1 MAESVV
7 YRGGRVNLRIPEARN
22 FEAQA
27 IERGLGQVQQAV
39 DRMTSFFSKQNRIQ
53 QELKGEQYGAT
64 NAPTI
69 EQIEDA
75 AASGQELTLP
85 GGDETI
91 FARAARQ
98 AAASVVGEEIELAA
112 RREIDSVLIDYQTN
126 NRNPADLSEKFDAI
140 IEGYSSTFDESVP
153 SQARKLRAGLSIV
166 ANSKLT
172 SYQNNY
178 IVKARAD
185 AKSAF
190 IQSTVL
196 ELDSLDEVLPSLPTE
211 DAKGNP
217 LNPDAVLQAYKNNV
231 LAEAVRNNFSTS
243 EIKSLA
249 TLFDNKVIE
258 TARKTLLNSLF
269 SDDPKTGNFTDKII
283 DIGRGET
290 SSLTTE
296 ELNSVRILQGA
307 GQTNVDI
314 AKVLRAERNA
324 FINLIE
330 AEEKFIDRNDADF
343 RDKLVAKA
351 NAALVLG
358 NKSDFKQAIEIL
370 KKYDSDKAQEL
381 QEKFFEAGEIRTVS
395 DPYATRF
402 LFSRRD
408 RLTIEE
414 VIDSRE
420 LLSLKDRKKY
430 FDKVK
435 DLDDADLQYAKKII
449 KGELKLPDNFDLLE
463 ESDANLNKV
472 AIFARAEARLE
483 ELRREAGMNDE
494 DFDPD
499 IAAAKV
505 LEETASGFE
514 DITNNRIITSAKT
527 SLQVLKANILSY
539 KINEKFDP
547 SELEDNDFSIAAK
560 ILKEIMDDESRATK
574 KFRARFANAA
584 PEFINIFNKADGL
597 TSND

>member
-1 MAESVV
+1 
-7 YRGGRVNLRIPEARN
+7 
-22 FEAQA
+22 
-27 IERGLGQVQQAV
+27 
-39 DRMTSFFSKQNRIQ
+39 
-53 QELKGEQYGAT
+53 
-64 NAPTI
+64 
-69 EQIEDA
+69 
-75 AASGQELTLP
+75 
-85 GGDETI
+85 
-91 FARAARQ
+91 
-98 AAASVVGEEIELAA
+98 
-112 RREIDSVLIDYQTN
+112 
-126 NRNPADLSEKFDAI
+126 
-140 IEGYSSTFDESVP
+140 
-153 SQARKLRAGLSIV
+153 
-166 ANSKLT
+166 
-172 SYQNNY
+172 
-178 IVKARAD
+178 
-185 AKSAF
+185 
-190 IQSTVL
+190 
-196 ELDSLDEVLPSLPTE
+196 
-211 DAKGNP
+211 
-217 LNPDAVLQAYKNNV
+217 
-231 LAEAVRNNFSTS
+231 
-243 EIKSLA
+243 
-249 TLFDNKVIE
+249 
-258 TARKTLLNSLF
+258 
-269 SDDPKTGNFTDKII
+269 
-283 DIGRGET
+283 
-290 SSLTTE
+290 
-296 ELNSVRILQGA
+296 
-307 GQTNVDI
+307 
-314 AKVLRAERNA
+314 ERNA

>member
-1 MAESVV
+1 
-7 YRGGRVNLRIPEARN
+7 
-22 FEAQA
+22 
-27 IERGLGQVQQAV
+27 QVQQAV
-39 DRMTSFFSKQNRIQ
+39 DRMTSFFSQQNRIQ

-126 NRNPADLSEKFDAI
+126 NRNPGDLSEKFDAI

-172 SYQNNY
+172 SYQNDY
-178 IVKARAD
+178 IVEARAN

-190 IQSTVL
+190 IQNTIT

-231 LAEAVRNNFSTS
+231 LAEAVRNNFTS
-243 EIKSLA
+243 GEIKSLA

-269 SDDPKTGNFTDKII
+269 SDDPETGNFTDKII

-290 SSLTTE
+290 SRLTTE

-314 AKVLRAERNA
+314 AKVLREERNA
-324 FINLIE
+324 VINAIE
-330 AEEKFIDRNDADF
+330 NEEKFQDRNDAET
-343 RDKLVAKA
+343 RDKLVARA

-358 NKSDFKQAIEIL
+358 DRPDFKQAVKSLTI
-370 KKYDSDKAQEL
+370 YDPDKAQEL
-381 QEKFFEAGEIRTVS
+381 QEKF
-395 DPYATRF
+395 
-402 LFSRRD
+402 
-408 RLTIEE
+408 
-414 VIDSRE
+414 
-420 LLSLKDRKKY
+420 
-430 FDKVK
+430 
-435 DLDDADLQYAKKII
+435 
-449 KGELKLPDNFDLLE
+449 
-463 ESDANLNKV
+463 
-472 AIFARAEARLE
+472 
-483 ELRREAGMNDE
+483 
-494 DFDPD
+494 
-499 IAAAKV
+499 
-505 LEETASGFE
+505 
-514 DITNNRIITSAKT
+514 
-527 SLQVLKANILSY
+527 
-539 KINEKFDP
+539 
-547 SELEDNDFSIAAK
+547 
-560 ILKEIMDDESRATK
+560 
-574 KFRARFANAA
+574 
-584 PEFINIFNKADGL
+584 
-597 TSND
+597 